1 MTDERDIRLGR
12 RLGCLGLPEHRPE
25 YWSLLEMDVAAESEV
40 LHQQRDHELGA
51 RLVALDLPHH
61 GDEFWPALDERLRSE
76 TRLVRWRGHRR
87 WPRIVAAAAATAA
100 ACFVGMAW
108 FGLPVQIGGD
118 QAIARIFLPPLQIHT
133 SSAQLDGD
141 RLLWMSRRGPN
152 AQSGGADV
160 NIYALDLVSNM
171 TVAISAYP
179 SWKQQVTASGKTV
192 AWVDGRDG
200 RPAIYINR
208 GDVGDERLLA
218 YIGPR
223 RVPSAVSFTGEPA
236 DLHLGEPA
244 ISGETIVWTD
254 SRGDILGA
262 DLTTGETFAV
272 AVDYWPERQPAVS
285 GDIVVWS
292 DGRGISSGVFDTPAD
307 GWDIYARDLARGETQ
322 AISAARNDQLD
333 PAIWGKVI
341 VWQDG
346 RNRTDA
352 DPDNWDIY
360 GYDLTSGSEFAVTTA
375 PGAQT
380 NPTICGELVAWTDAH
395 DAGTPAGSS
404 VGYTTIQG
412 YDLHSAHRFQIS
424 QGPGALDFASVSG
437 NRVIWS
443 SLQGDHGELAVYGAT
458 IVQHTGKVRAVPLE
472 R

>member
-1 MTDERDIRLGR
+1 MTAERDTRLGR
-12 RLGCLGLPEHRPE
+12 HLGCLGLPEHGPA
-25 YWSLLEMDVAAESEV
+25 YWSLLETDLAVEAEM

-51 RLVALDLPHH
+51 RLVALDLPQH
-61 GDEFWPALDERLRSE
+61 GDEFWPALDELMRSE
-76 TRLVRWRGHRR
+76 ARLVRRQRHRR

-108 FGLPVQIGGD
+108 FGLPGQIGGS

-152 AQSGGADV
+152 SQSGGADI
-160 NIYALDLVSNM
+160 NIYALDLDSNM
-171 TVAISAYP
+171 TVAISAFP
-179 SWKQQVTASGKTV
+179 SWKQQVTASGETV
-192 AWVDGRDG
+192 VWVDGRDG
-200 RPAIYINR
+200 RPAIYINQ
-208 GDVGDERLLA
+208 GDVGGERLLA

-223 RVPSAVSFTGEPA
+223 RVPSAVAFSGEPA

-254 SRGDILGA
+254 SRGDIRGA

-292 DGRGISSGVFDTPAD
+292 DGRGVSSGVFDTPAD
-307 GWDIYARDLARGETQ
+307 GWDIYARDLARQETFS
-322 AISAARNDQLD
+322 ISAARNDQLD
-333 PAIWGKVI
+333 PAISGKVI

-360 GYDLTSGSEFAVTTA
+360 GYDLTSRSEFAVTTA

-380 NPTICGELVAWTDAH
+380 SPTISGELVAWTDAH

-404 VGYTTIQG
+404 VDYSTIQG
-412 YDLHSAHRFQIS
+412 YDLRSAHHFQIS
-424 QGPGALDFASVSG
+424 EEPGALDFASLSG

-443 SLQGDHGELAVYGAT
+443 SLQGDDGELAVYGAT
-458 IVQHTGKVRAVPLE
+458 IVQHAGKVRAVPLA